1 MSRGSTIGIIICL
14 GFTGRHS
21 LNGHIAFVTTKQTGQ
36 RMVDT
41 FYGGTGPGGKGDDLV
56 WGLRNGYGKR
66 VVEQTKETKK
76 QSSLPQS
83 DTTGLTRV
91 L

>member
-1 MSRGSTIGIIICL
+1 
-14 GFTGRHS
+14 
-21 LNGHIAFVTTKQTGQ
+21 
-36 RMVDT
+36 MVDT